1 MEYIPKSSLQVR
13 FCCME
18 RDNCGGWWA
27 RRTHGQV
34 DVSFQ
39 IGTTRNS
46 TNHGHGTVLG
56 SQDGLEASGCTAQNA
71 VSGRAEKRTAH
82 DELGPHNKLG
92 DLWTWATS
100 HTASRGKFVVIPAQ
114 IILQTVPMMPKWR
127 EQTHGWSVQTG
138 VFQNSYLLDPRLRPP
153 FTACQC
159 GKWQNSWYLI
169 MVLIPK

>member
-1 MEYIPKSSLQVR
+1 MGRLMLVFKLELPETQPTTATELCLVR
-13 FCCME
+13 KMALKP
-18 RDNCGGWWA
+18 RGA
-27 RRTHGQV
+27 PPRTQY
-34 DVSFQ
+34 
-39 IGTTRNS
+39 
-46 TNHGHGTVLG
+46 L
-56 SQDGLEASGCTAQNA
+56 A
-71 VSGRAEKRTAH
+71 AEKRTTH

-159 GKWQNSWYLI
+159 GK
-169 MVLIPK
+169 